1 MSEDRTAAL
10 GGVLYV
16 ALDIVVGVMAGAPP
30 SPAAPKGEIVSYIA
44 DHRAGLA
51 VGLWLF
57 GLATI
62 PLLWW
67 FGSLWVR
74 MVHAEADTPRLAVVS
89 LTGLLLGGAMALA
102 SAVVM
107 AALGLLPTDADGVVT
122 LYTLAAVFLSAAGF
136 GLAAHLIA
144 TNVVAA
150 RSNTIARWL
159 VVVGLVSALAFLVSA
174 VLGALSNDAT
184 SNTIS
189 LVGFVLWLVWI
200 LGVSYRMWN
209 DDARTGPEPAHVVQG
224 AQHPTVTTQ
233 PRSDLPQPLNDRPG
247 RPQN

>member
-1 MSEDRTAAL
+1 MSRERTAAL
-10 GGVLYV
+10 AGVLYV

-30 SPAAPKGEIVSYIA
+30 SPAAPESEIVAYIA

-67 FGSLWVR
+67 FGALWVR
-74 MVHAEADTPRLAVVS
+74 MVHAEAGTPRLAVVS
-89 LTGLLLGGAMALA
+89 LAGLLLGGTMALA

-107 AALGLLPTDADGVVT
+107 ATLALLPADTGGVVA

-136 GLAAHLIA
+136 GLAAHLAA
-144 TNVVAA
+144 TNVLAA
-150 RSNTIARWL
+150 RSHLFPTWL
-159 VVVGLVSALAFLVSA
+159 VVVGLISAVAFLISA
-174 VLGALSNDAT
+174 VLGAVSTDAT

-189 LVGFVLWLVWI
+189 LVGFVLWLAWI
-200 LGVSYRMWN
+200 LGVSYRMN
-209 DDARTGPEPAHVVQG
+209 DLAPRPQVVRQSSTAPDALDRG
-224 AQHPTVTTQ
+224 Q
-233 PRSDLPQPLNDRPG
+233 PR
-247 RPQN
+247 

>member
-1 MSEDRTAAL
+1 MSEARIAAL
-10 GGVLYV
+10 AGVLHV
-16 ALDIVVGVMAGAPP
+16 ALDVVVGAMAGAAP
-30 SPAAPKGEIVSYIA
+30 SPAAPEGEILAYIA

-57 GLATI
+57 GLATV

-67 FGSLWVR
+67 FGSPWVR
-74 MVHAEADTPRLAVVS
+74 MVQAEAGTPRLAVVS
-89 LTGLLLGGAMALA
+89 PTGLLLGGTMALA

-107 AALGLLPTDADGVVT
+107 AALGLLPSDADALVT

-136 GLAAHLIA
+136 GLAALLIA
-144 TNVVAA
+144 TNVLAA

-159 VVVGLVSALAFLVSA
+159 VVLGLVSALAFLVSA
-174 VLGALSNDAT
+174 VLGAVSNDAT
-184 SNTIS
+184 SNTVS

-209 DDARTGPEPAHVVQG
+209 DDARTSSETARVVQP
-224 AQHPTVTTQ
+224 A
-233 PRSDLPQPLNDRPG
+233 
-247 RPQN
+247 

>member
-1 MSEDRTAAL
+1 MSRERTAAL
-10 GGVLYV
+10 AGVLYI
-16 ALDIVVGVMAGAPP
+16 ALDVVVGVMAGAPP
-30 SPAAPKGEIVSYIA
+30 SPAAPETEITTYIA
-44 DHRAGLA
+44 DHRTGLA

-67 FGSLWVR
+67 FGCLWVR
-74 MVHAEADTPRLAVVS
+74 MVRAEADTPRLAVVS
-89 LTGLLLGGAMALA
+89 LTGLLLGGTMALG

-107 AALGLLPTDADGVVT
+107 AALGLMPTDAEGVVP

-144 TNVVAA
+144 TNVLAA
-150 RSNTIARWL
+150 RSSMITRWL

-174 VLGALSNDAT
+174 VLGAQSNEAT

-189 LVGFVLWLVWI
+189 LIGFVLWLVWI
-200 LGVSYRMWN
+200 LGVSHGMWN
-209 DDARTGPEPAHVVQG
+209 SASQTRSMSAVG
-224 AQHPTVTTQ
+224 AQ
-233 PRSDLPQPLNDRPG
+233 RS
-247 RPQN
+247 

>member
-1 MSEDRTAAL
+1 MSRERTAAL
-10 GGVLYV
+10 AGVLYV

-30 SPAAPKGEIVSYIA
+30 SPAAPKGEIVAYIA
-44 DHRAGLA
+44 GHRAGLA

-67 FGSLWVR
+67 FGCLWVR
-74 MVHAEADTPRLAVVS
+74 MVHAETDTPRLAVVS
-89 LTGLLLGGAMALA
+89 LAGLLLGGTMSLA

-107 AALGLLPTDADGVVT
+107 ATLGLLPTDTDGVMT

-144 TNVVAA
+144 TNSLAA
-150 RSNTIARWL
+150 RSHMLPSWL
-159 VVVGLVSALAFLVSA
+159 VVVGLVSAVAFLISA
-174 VLGALSNDAT
+174 VLGALATDAT

-189 LVGFVLWLVWI
+189 LVGFVLWLGWI
-200 LGVSYRMWN
+200 LGISYCMYDR
-209 DDARTGPEPAHVVQG
+209 A
-224 AQHPTVTTQ
+224 
-233 PRSDLPQPLNDRPG
+233 PRGQAVREASALPDPIDRG
-247 RPQN
+247 RPR

>member
-1 MSEDRTAAL
+1 MSQERTAAL
-10 GGVLYV
+10 AGVLYV
-16 ALDIVVGVMAGAPP
+16 ALDLVVGVMAGAPP
-30 SPAAPKGEIVSYIA
+30 SPAAPKSEIVAYIA

-67 FGSLWVR
+67 FGFLWVR

-89 LTGLLLGGAMALA
+89 LTGLLLGGTMALA

-107 AALGLLPTDADGVVT
+107 AALGLLPTEADGAVT

-136 GLAAHLIA
+136 GLATHLIA
-144 TNVVAA
+144 TNVLAS
-150 RSNTIARWL
+150 RSNTLTRWL

-174 VLGALSNDAT
+174 VLGALSNDAI
-184 SNTIS
+184 SNAIS
-189 LVGFVLWLVWI
+189 LIGFVLWLVWI
-200 LGVSYRMWN
+200 LGVSLRMWN
-209 DDARTGPEPAHVVQG
+209 GDVQ
-224 AQHPTVTTQ
+224 TDSM
-233 PRSDLPQPLNDRPG
+233 SDLVPQPS
-247 RPQN
+247 

>member
-1 MSEDRTAAL
+1 MTEARTAAL

-16 ALDIVVGVMAGAPP
+16 ALDIVIGLMAGAPP
-30 SPAAPKGEIVSYIA
+30 SPAAPEDEIVAYIA

-67 FGSLWVR
+67 FGCLWVR
-74 MVHAEADTPRLAVVS
+74 MIHAEADTSRLAVVS
-89 LTGLLLGGAMALA
+89 LTGLLLGGTMALA

-136 GLAAHLIA
+136 GLAA
-144 TNVVAA
+144 
-150 RSNTIARWL
+150 RSKTITRWL
-159 VVVGLVSALAFLVSA
+159 VVVGLMSALALLVSA
-174 VLGALSNDAT
+174 VLGALSNKAT
-184 SNTIS
+184 PNTIS

-200 LGVSYRMWN
+200 LGVGYRMWN
-209 DDARTGPEPAHVVQG
+209 DDARTSSGLAHMVQR
-224 AQHPTVTTQ
+224 A
-233 PRSDLPQPLNDRPG
+233 
-247 RPQN
+247 

>member
-1 MSEDRTAAL
+1 MSAERTAAL

-30 SPAAPKGEIVSYIA
+30 SPAAPEAEIVAYIA

-67 FGSLWVR
+67 FGSLWGC

-89 LTGLLLGGAMALA
+89 LAGLLLGGTMALA
-102 SAVVM
+102 SAVAM
-107 AALGLLPTDADGVVT
+107 AALGVLPTGADGVVT
-122 LYTLAAVFLSAAGF
+122 LYTLATVFLSAAGF

-144 TNVVAA
+144 TNILGA
-150 RSNTIARWL
+150 RSSAITGWL
-159 VVVGLVSALAFLVSA
+159 AVVGLVSAIAFLVSA
-174 VLGALSNDAT
+174 VLGAIHNDTT

-189 LVGFVLWLVWI
+189 LVGFALWLFWI
-200 LGVSYRMWN
+200 LGISHGMWKE
-209 DDARTGPEPAHVVQG
+209 DARTGWRTSSCLRTSTVLAVA
-224 AQHPTVTTQ
+224 AQ
-233 PRSDLPQPLNDRPG
+233 R
-247 RPQN
+247 

>member
-1 MSEDRTAAL
+1 MRQERTAAL
-10 GGVLYV
+10 AGVLYV
-16 ALDIVVGVMAGAPP
+16 ALDVVVGVMAGAPP
-30 SPAAPKGEIVSYIA
+30 SPAAPKGEIVAYIA

-67 FGSLWVR
+67 FGCLWVR
-74 MVHAEADTPRLAVVS
+74 MARAEAGTPRLAVVS
-89 LTGLLLGGAMALA
+89 LTGLILGGTMALV
-102 SAVVM
+102 SAVGM
-107 AALGLLPTDADGVVT
+107 AALGLLPTDADGVLT

-150 RSNTIARWL
+150 QSSMLTRWL

-174 VLGALSNDAT
+174 VLGALSNGAT

-189 LVGFVLWLVWI
+189 LVGFVLWLLWI
-200 LGVSYRMWN
+200 LGVSHRMWN
-209 DDARTGPEPAHVVQG
+209 TDAQTGPVSALVAH
-224 AQHPTVTTQ
+224 
-233 PRSDLPQPLNDRPG
+233 RS
-247 RPQN
+247 

>member
-1 MSEDRTAAL
+1 MSRERTAAL
-10 GGVLYV
+10 AGVLYV

-30 SPAAPKGEIVSYIA
+30 SPAAPESEIVAYIA

-89 LTGLLLGGAMALA
+89 LAGLLLGGTMALA

-107 AALGLLPTDADGVVT
+107 ATLGLLPTDAGGVVA

-144 TNVVAA
+144 TNVLAA
-150 RSNTIARWL
+150 RSQHAPHVARRRRTH
-159 VVVGLVSALAFLVSA
+159 
-174 VLGALSNDAT
+174 LSGC
-184 SNTIS
+184 
-189 LVGFVLWLVWI
+189 V
-200 LGVSYRMWN
+200 
-209 DDARTGPEPAHVVQG
+209 
-224 AQHPTVTTQ
+224 
-233 PRSDLPQPLNDRPG
+233 PRSPPYSGPCPPTRRPTRSVSSASCCG
-247 RPQN
+247 SPGSSASATA